1 MNKLGKIEDT
11 LQLKFMYQC
20 RLYQSRGGQSMEFML
35 QLVEQD
41 QIHFVLLVL
50 LYVIA
55 CINYYVNL
63 ANLK

>member
-11 LQLKFMYQC
+11 LQLKFT
-20 RLYQSRGGQSMEFML
+20 QSMEFML

-41 QIHFVLLVL
+41 QIHFVLLAL

-55 CINYYVNL
+55 CINYCVNL
-63 ANLK
+63 ANLN